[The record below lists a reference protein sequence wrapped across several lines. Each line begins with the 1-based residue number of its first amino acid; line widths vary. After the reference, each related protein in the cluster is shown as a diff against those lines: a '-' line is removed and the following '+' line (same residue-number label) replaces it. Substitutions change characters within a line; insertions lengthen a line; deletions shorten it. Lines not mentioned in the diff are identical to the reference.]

1 MTKKQMKQLATKI
14 ANLEIIIQTSDDEN
28 AIREA
33 KNRMIQLNESAEL
46 DLNDMIKLDA
56 MISDL
61 LNKEK
66 I

>member
-14 ANLEIIIQTSDDEN
+14 ANLETIIQTSDDEN

-46 DLNDMIKLDA
+46 DLNDMLKLDA
-56 MISDL
+56 MVADL
-61 LNKEK
+61 LK

>member
-14 ANLEIIIQTSDDEN
+14 ANLETIIQTSNDEN

-46 DLNDMIKLDA
+46 DLSDMLKLDA
-56 MISDL
+56 MVADL
-61 LNKEK
+61 LK

>member
-14 ANLEIIIQTSDDEN
+14 ANLEIIVQTSNDEN
-28 AIREA
+28 AVREA